1 MNTGIRR
8 NSVGDAPP
16 SFLRSPLGTV
26 TIVALV
32 LGGALLLWSERPD
45 VLSWLPWLV
54 VLACPLLHVI
64 MHRHHRSGATETEH
78 IGTEQSES
86 SVQTHRH

>member
-8 NSVGDAPP
+8 RLVGDALP
-16 SFLRSPLGTV
+16 SFLRSPLGIAT
-26 TIVALV
+26 TVALV
-32 LGGALLLWSERPD
+32 LGGALLLWSDRPD

-64 MHRHHRSGATETEH
+64 MHRHHRVGATETEH
-78 IGTEQSES
+78 IETEHSES
-86 SVQTHRH
+86 SALTHRH

>member
-8 NSVGDAPP
+8 NSIGDAPP
-16 SFLRSPLGTV
+16 SFLASPLGIAS
-26 TIVALV
+26 IVALV

-64 MHRHHRSGATETEH
+64 MHRHHRRPAAETEH
-78 IGTEQSES
+78 SES
-86 SVQTHRH
+86 SSQAHRQ